1 MYFSLSCSQ
10 NVRFFVILHSVLS
23 PSAPRSTLVVC
34 DKLAKWFLTPQKS
47 SDFWGTKK
55 SEKIFLVCSENARP
69 HLRTKVGRVSREHFP
84 TFKNII
90 IYLKSIIKMISQKAN
105 KNYCPINCSNRASKE
120 RHQHLRRR

>member
-84 TFKNII
+84 TFKDVKIFSPRMCIDFLIKEQVINVKDA
-90 IYLKSIIKMISQKAN
+90 IY
-105 KNYCPINCSNRASKE
+105 P
-120 RHQHLRRR
+120 